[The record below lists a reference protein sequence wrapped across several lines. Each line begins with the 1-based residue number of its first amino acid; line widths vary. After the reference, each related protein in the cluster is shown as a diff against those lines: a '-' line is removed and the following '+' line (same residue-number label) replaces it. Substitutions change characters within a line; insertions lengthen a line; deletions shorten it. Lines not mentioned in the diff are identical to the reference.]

1 MDLSADEDS
10 VFLSTSKS
18 DMGLCS
24 KQEGV
29 NVSKKT
35 DSLRQLPE
43 SFHYKNNLAESE
55 LKTSVKSKI
64 HGQEKHSGDYDL
76 MGLNAKKI
84 RMMPSGND
92 LIKTHLHNELE
103 IVNSGSHV
111 RNEDD
116 YKKECERPKN
126 LEVPLGL
133 NEKSKDIQQSKKVE
147 EGITNKATDLI
158 VDGTNRKMNN
168 TSSHDLDDKKKYATI
183 QKTHINHIH
192 SEISI
197 PQEVDVEVN
206 PSSKTFHKERN
217 YSSGSTLESKNDNIN
232 SYSTNEREYENIHIS
247 GSSLTIN
254 SESQE
259 ENQTANRN
267 TILNPSQSDRSTPQK
282 LMPSTALTPVF
293 KTISK
298 EKDVES
304 MKLSPSSF
312 FESSKSKMTKSNA
325 HELHSKNEN
334 TRCSQ
339 DTTSDLNA
347 FINGSNLERE
357 NWLPQIETPPMSN
370 KRMLNDSDH
379 VPSNNSSYSETYN
392 SFRVDVSGEDS
403 VQEKNNPCMKPII
416 NIFNY
421 YEKEQLSFEDGYKYT
436 DFHIEHMSD
445 HLVTLSFME
454 GKFKLDFYIEK
465 LCSVEEKENI
475 LIQHCKINDVVGLV
489 QYTQSDAFVNM
500 VLGLVDTILLKSNM
514 LKGIMRITNRFK
526 DFLGL
531 IRSHLSSAC
540 KMIIAETKI
549 FHNHPGSGLD
559 KKNPKVYRVLFSGFY
574 FYFRMNIN
582 FESGLDYI
590 RKSVSCSLSEGGCN
604 IDFILDLA
612 QKSKQSWLFFED
624 YIKKIDLYVKYMDA
638 LYVKSLDIK
647 SS

>member
-1 MDLSADEDS
+1 MDMEFTVTNLKDNFSLKKNDDLGDQNNFKKSERKKNCTVVETVEMDLSADEDSVFLSTSKSDMGLCSKQERVNVPKNPIRCDSYPNPLLNQVVPIESKGTMDIKNETKNSANDQSIIGHEDGLTKINKICNLWTWSFTVTNRKKQFPLKNHADLGDQNNFKKSERKNCTVVEAVEMDLSADEDS

-76 MGLNAKKI
+76 MGFLNAKKI

-116 YKKECERPKN
+116 YKKRMRT
-126 LEVPLGL
+126 L
-133 NEKSKDIQQSKKVE
+133 I
-147 EGITNKATDLI
+147 DL
-158 VDGTNRKMNN
+158 
-168 TSSHDLDDKKKYATI
+168 
-183 QKTHINHIH
+183 
-192 SEISI
+192 
-197 PQEVDVEVN
+197 P
-206 PSSKTFHKERN
+206 HK
-217 YSSGSTLESKNDNIN
+217 
-232 SYSTNEREYENIHIS
+232 
-247 GSSLTIN
+247 
-254 SESQE
+254 
-259 ENQTANRN
+259 
-267 TILNPSQSDRSTPQK
+267 K
-282 LMPSTALTPVF
+282 LMPTTALTPVF

-357 NWLPQIETPPMSN
+357 NC
-370 KRMLNDSDH
+370 
-379 VPSNNSSYSETYN
+379 NNSSYSETYN

-403 VQEKNNPCMKPII
+403 VKEKNNPCMKPII

-436 DFHIEHMSD
+436 DFHIEQMSD

-500 VLGLVDTILLKSNM
+500 VLGLVDSILLKSNM

-549 FHNHPGSGLD
+549 FHSHPGSGLD

-590 RKSVSCSLSEGGCN
+590 RKSVSCSLSEG
-604 IDFILDLA
+604 
-612 QKSKQSWLFFED
+612 
-624 YIKKIDLYVKYMDA
+624 MDA
-638 LYVKSLDIK
+638 TSI
-647 SS
+647 SF